1 MATAKKQKHDIAH
14 HTAASAGTQEPTAL
28 GDRHEL
34 IATAAYYKAE
44 ARGFSSGD
52 GDELADWLAA
62 EAEIE
67 SMADVGPLKSRSS
80 KSARPDIRLA
90 GG

>member
-1 MATAKKQKHDIAH
+1 MATAKKPKHSDEH
-14 HTAASAGTQEPTAL
+14 HANLMKSETHLHEMDG
-28 GDRHEL
+28 RHQQ

-52 GDELADWLAA
+52 ELSDWLAA

-67 SMADVGPLKSRSS
+67 GMADVGPIKSRPSQ
-80 KSARPDIRLA
+80 SAHPDLRLA
-90 GG
+90 NA